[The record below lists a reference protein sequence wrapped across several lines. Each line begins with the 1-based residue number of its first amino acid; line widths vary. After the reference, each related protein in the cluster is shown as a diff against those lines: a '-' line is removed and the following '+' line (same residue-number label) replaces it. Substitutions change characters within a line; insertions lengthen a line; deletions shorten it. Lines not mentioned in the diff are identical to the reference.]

1 MFITFTKFFRKK
13 FMGKNLTQQARGK
26 GGPSFTA
33 PSFRYLGEA
42 RVKHGVNSAEVVDV
56 VKSQGH
62 LAPLL
67 QVKYNDGTTGL
78 MIAPEG
84 VRTGQILKVGEGAT
98 VELGNTLHLKDV
110 PEGTTVFNIEGMPG
124 DGGKYCRTSGT
135 FGKIVSKTDKAVFIL
150 LPSKRI
156 KEFNISCRATLGIV
170 AAAGRKEKPFLK
182 AGTMAFYRNAR
193 KKRFPQMSG
202 SAQNAVDH
210 PFGNKR
216 SSRKSK
222 ARPAPQNAP
231 PGRNVGYIRPKRTGQ
246 SKTKAIVKEVKKR

>member
-1 MFITFTKFFRKK
+1 LRK

-42 RVKHGVNSAEVVDV
+42 RVKHGVTSAEVVDI

-78 MIAPEG
+78 MISPEG
-84 VRTGQILKVGEGAT
+84 VRVGQVLKVGEGAE

-135 FGKIVSKTDKAVFIL
+135 FGKVVSKTEKAVSVL

-156 KEFNISCRATLGIV
+156 KEFNLQCRATLGIV
-170 AAAGRKEKPFLK
+170 SAAGRKEKPFLK

-222 ARPAPQNAP
+222 ARPAPKNAP
-231 PGRNVGYIRPKRTGQ
+231 PGRNVGYIRPKRTGP
-246 SKTKAIVKEVKKR
+246 SKTKAIVREVRRH

>member
-1 MFITFTKFFRKK
+1 
-13 FMGKNLTQQARGK
+13 MGKNLTQQARGR

-42 RVKHGVNSAEVVDV
+42 RIKHGVTSAEVVDI

-67 QVKYNDGTTGL
+67 EVKYNDGTVGL

-84 VRTGQILKVGEGAT
+84 IRTGQILQVGEGAT
-98 VELGNTLHLKDV
+98 AELGNTLFLKDV
-110 PEGTTVFNIEGMPG
+110 PEGTLVFNIEGMPG

-135 FGKIVSKTDKAVFIL
+135 FGKVLSKTDKAISVL
-150 LPSKRI
+150 LPSKKI
-156 KEFNISCRATLGIV
+156 KEFNLNCRATLGMP

-182 AGTMAFYRNAR
+182 AGTMAHYRDAR
-193 KKRFPQMSG
+193 KKRYPHMSG

-222 ARPAPQNAP
+222 ARPAPKNAP
-231 PGRNVGYIRPKRTGQ
+231 PGRKVGYIRPSRTGP
-246 SKTKAIVKEVKKR
+246 SKTRAIIKEVRS